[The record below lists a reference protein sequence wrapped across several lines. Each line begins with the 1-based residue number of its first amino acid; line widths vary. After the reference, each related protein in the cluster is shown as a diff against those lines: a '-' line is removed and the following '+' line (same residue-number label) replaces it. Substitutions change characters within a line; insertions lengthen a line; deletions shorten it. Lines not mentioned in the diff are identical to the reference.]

1 MVLVCHVI
9 LQNFVLKVC
18 ITSWMVFGVYGW
30 LYGGWWCLVALSI
43 VVVYTYFSDWRAKYH
58 MLSWTCHC
66 YLSTKHMARKHMT
79 CYVQYWSNTPIASI
93 NEIQEFLFSVR
104 PNVLTR
110 RYANIKV
117 VNEIL
122 CKTGFEMFKINFE
135 IFLTFFEDI
144 ENTRIKHTVKH
155 TFKNFIA

>member
-1 MVLVCHVI
+1 MDGVWCLWMTLWRV
-9 LQNFVLKVC
+9 
-18 ITSWMVFGVYGW
+18 MVFGGPKHCGSIYIF
-30 LYGGWWCLVALSI
+30 LVI
-43 VVVYTYFSDWRAKYH
+43 EEQNTTC
-58 MLSWTCHC
+58 SW
-66 YLSTKHMARKHMT
+66 YMARKHMT
-79 CYVQYWSNTPIASI
+79 CYVQYWSNTPRASI

-122 CKTGFEMFKINFE
+122 CKTGFGMFKINLE

-144 ENTRIKHTVKH
+144 KNTRIKHTVKH